1 MSLILPK
8 QLIQKGITLR
18 KCDLWKLYNTS
29 SERLTKRVYELDYI
43 NDTKGR
49 TIESPSDNKYIICM
63 RLL

>member
-18 KCDLWKLYNTS
+18 KCDFIYNTS

>member
-8 QLIQKGITLR
+8 QLIQKGISE
-18 KCDLWKLYNTS
+18 KVKIIYNTS